1 MKGWMD
7 MMTKNNLHGFC
18 GDGDDDDNDDGN
30 ANFEGD
36 GDIDIQ
42 NIGNFDTGARDHGPR
57 VGMSMID
64 DAVKTR
70 WSSRIIDSSRV
81 LLFGCRRSCRP
92 FVGVWGFEGFLLL
105 LVVCL
110 FVYSCARFRRK
121 TNTRIRIPSSIVHRH
136 HHTNAKS
143 WSECWGIFPSILI
156 PFIRSLLL
164 FPSKL

>member
-1 MKGWMD
+1 MD
-7 MMTKNNLHGFC
+7 MMTKNNLCGFC
-18 GDGDDDDNDDGN
+18 GIGDDDDNDDGN
-30 ANFEGD
+30 ANFEED

-70 WSSRIIDSSRV
+70 RSSRIIDSSRV

-92 FVGVWGFEGFLLL
+92 FVGVLGFSSSFGR
-105 LVVCL
+105 V
-110 FVYSCARFRRK
+110 FVYSCAKFRRK
-121 TNTRIRIPSSIVHRH
+121 TNTRIRIPSSIVITTQMQNRGVS
-136 HHTNAKS
+136 AG
-143 WSECWGIFPSILI
+143 GIFPSILI
-156 PFIRSLLL
+156 PFIRSLL

>member
-42 NIGNFDTGARDHGPR
+42 NIGNFDTGARDHGTK

-64 DAVKTR
+64 DVVKTR
-70 WSSRIIDSSRV
+70 RSSR
-81 LLFGCRRSCRP
+81 G
-92 FVGVWGFEGFLLL
+92 
-105 LVVCL
+105 
-110 FVYSCARFRRK
+110 
-121 TNTRIRIPSSIVHRH
+121 
-136 HHTNAKS
+136 
-143 WSECWGIFPSILI
+143 
-156 PFIRSLLL
+156 
-164 FPSKL
+164 